1 MSQVTRHRPVHQQQE
16 GSVTSVDIFII
27 GGGINGAGIA
37 RDAAGRGL
45 DVALVEQTDL
55 AAGTSSASSK
65 LIHGGLRY
73 LEHYEFRLV
82 RESLMERETLW
93 RLAPHLIRPLRFVL
107 PHHSGLRPAFILRLG
122 LFLYD
127 HLGGRKLLGKTK
139 TLNLRKDAKG
149 APLQERFKKGFE
161 YSDCWVDDAR
171 LVTLNAL
178 EAHER
183 GASILVGYRFL
194 SAVREDQYWLIT
206 VQTPDGG
213 KIEFHAK
220 ALVNAAGPWVEKAL
234 AQCIVTESFESRAR
248 LVKGSHII
256 VPKIY
261 EGTQCYTFQNKDKRV
276 IFSIPYENDY
286 TLIGTTDVPFAGDPA
301 QVAASDAEVSYLC
314 AAASDYFH
322 EPVKKDDVVSSYAG
336 IRPLYDDGA
345 ANASATTRDY
355 HLELDTREDTL
366 PLLSIFGGKITTY
379 RRLSEEVLDHLQ
391 PFFSEQGAAWTD
403 YAPLPG
409 GNLPDASSPA
419 ESLSLFK
426 AILREKYSWL
436 DASVTDRLAEAYGTR
451 VHTILEGTSSAEG
464 LGTDFSCGLYEAEV
478 RYLIAREWARS
489 GEDILWRRSKLGLH
503 MSLED
508 RHRLDIWVK
517 TNRADILAADQ
528 AKA

>member
-1 MSQVTRHRPVHQQQE
+1 MNAETRHLQE
-16 GSVTSVDIFII
+16 TASTVDLLII
-27 GGGINGAGIA
+27 GGGINGTGIA

-45 DVALVEQTDL
+45 KVALVEQTDL

-127 HLGGRKLLGKTK
+127 HLGGRKLLRKTK
-139 TLNLRKDAKG
+139 TINLRRDDRG
-149 APLQERFKKGFE
+149 APLRPSFKKGFE

-171 LVTLNAL
+171 LVTLNAV

-183 GASILVGYRFL
+183 GADILVGYRFL

-206 VQTPDGG
+206 VLTPDGQ
-213 KIEFHAK
+213 KREFHAK
-220 ALVNAAGPWVEKAL
+220 ALINAAGPWVEKAL
-234 AQCIVTESFESRAR
+234 SNCIVTESFESRAR

-256 VPKIY
+256 VPKLY
-261 EGTQCYTFQNKDKRV
+261 DGDQCYTFQNKDKRV
-276 IFSIPYENDY
+276 VFAIPYERDY

-301 QVAASDAEVSYLC
+301 QVAASDGEVSYLC
-314 AAASDYFH
+314 AAASDYFSA
-322 EPVKKDDVVSSYAG
+322 PIAPDDVVSTYAG

-355 HLELDTREDTL
+355 HLELDTREETL

-379 RRLSEEVLDHLQ
+379 RRLAEEALDHLA
-391 PFFSEQGAAWTD
+391 PFFSYQSDPWTD

-409 GNLPDASSPA
+409 GSLPDADDPA
-419 ESLSLFK
+419 DALKLFK
-426 AILREKYSWL
+426 RELQEKYPWL
-436 DASVTDRLAEAYGTR
+436 DTAVANRMADAYGSR
-451 VHTILEGTSSAEG
+451 VRFILEGKSSTADLG
-464 LGTDFSCGLYEAEV
+464 LDFSCGLYEAEV
-478 RYLIAREWARS
+478 RYLIQKEWART

-503 MSLED
+503 MTTEAQQ
-508 RHRLDIWVK
+508 RLDLWVK
-517 TNRADILAADQ
+517 ANRSDIVTADQ
-528 AKA
+528 VNA

>member
-1 MSQVTRHRPVHQQQE
+1 MSPETRYRPQPRHPE
-16 GSVTSVDIFII
+16 GGATPVDIFII
-27 GGGINGAGIA
+27 GGGINGTGIA

-45 DVALVEQTDL
+45 KIALVEQTDL

-139 TLNLRKDAKG
+139 TLNLRKDHRG
-149 APLQERFKKGFE
+149 NPLKSHFKKGFE

-183 GASILVGYRFL
+183 GAKILVGYRFL

-206 VQTPDGG
+206 VQTPGG
-213 KIEFHAK
+213 SQIEFHAK

-234 AQCIVTESFESRAR
+234 GNCIVTESFESRAR

-256 VPKIY
+256 VPKLY
-261 EGTQCYTFQNKDKRV
+261 EGTQCYTFQNKDNRV
-276 IFSIPYENDY
+276 IFSIPYEDNY

-301 QVAASDAEVSYLC
+301 QVAASDAEISYLC
-314 AAASDYFH
+314 AAASDYFR
-322 EPVKKDDVVSSYAG
+322 EPVTPGDIVSSYAG

-379 RRLSEEVLDHLQ
+379 RRLAEEVLDHLQ
-391 PFFSEQGAAWTD
+391 PFFSQQGAPWTD

-409 GNLPDASSPA
+409 GNLPDANSPGEA
-419 ESLSLFK
+419 LDLFK
-426 AILREKYSWL
+426 ATLRETYTWL
-436 DASVTDRLAEAYGTR
+436 DASVTDRLAEAYGSR
-451 VHTILEGTSSAEG
+451 AQAILEGKSSVED
-464 LGTDFSCGLYEAEV
+464 LGADFSCGLYEAEV
-478 RYLIAREWARS
+478 RYLIVKEWARS

-503 MSLED
+503 MPLEAQY
-508 RHRLDIWVK
+508 RLDIWVRA
-517 TNRADILAADQ
+517 NRADILAND
-528 AKA
+528 